1 MRALNLGSG
10 RSIERGRG
18 EGDTGALFFSVT
30 LAVQGLTAEL
40 GVDRDVPFMITPQL
54 SKLCFKLFDM
64 VSVQC
69 NIRYND
75 HLIEYAGC

>member
-1 MRALNLGSG
+1 
-10 RSIERGRG
+10 
-18 EGDTGALFFSVT
+18 
-30 LAVQGLTAEL
+30 
-40 GVDRDVPFMITPQL
+40 MITPQL